1 MSTAPLFGRLL
12 RFSGALALVSSL
24 AIPAPV
30 LAAAP
35 AESAESAESAEEI
48 YVRASAKYS
57 AADYE
62 SAIELFTAALEKA
75 TSEELSY
82 KVRGA
87 LLFNLARSHVKAYE
101 EITKDIKN
109 LRSARAIYK
118 RYLDEADEAAGDYGD
133 TAEAEADLQR
143 VEQMLE
149 EEEKKAADLAA
160 AGASGGADADAIR
173 KEAELQQMLLERYYT
188 QANRHRTT
196 GVVLSVVGS
205 ITAAGGIGL
214 IGWGA
219 TFKGFAETEI
229 ESDRSPDQAGT
240 PYSDTEQE
248 YFDSEVA
255 KGYAWMGAGG
265 GAVLVGGGVIGLG
278 VWQFMKGKKV
288 RAEAAAIKS
297 GKKKPEAVLTPVVSP
312 SFQGLTLTGRF

>member
-1 MSTAPLFGRLL
+1 MSTAPDFGRLIRL
-12 RFSGALALVSSL
+12 AGSLALADSL
-24 AIPAPV
+24 ALPAPA

-35 AESAESAESAEEI
+35 ADESAKEI
-48 YVRASAKYS
+48 YDRASAKYS
-57 AADYE
+57 AADYQ

-75 TSEELSY
+75 TSEDLSY

-101 EITKDIKN
+101 EITRDIVN
-109 LRSARAIYK
+109 LRSARAIYR

-133 TAEAEADLQR
+133 TAEAQAELAR

-149 EEEKKAADLAA
+149 EEEKKAADRAA
-160 AGASGGADADAIR
+160 SSGSGADADAIR

-196 GVVLSVVGS
+196 GVVLSVVGG

-219 TFKGFAETEI
+219 TFKGFAEREI
-229 ESDRSPDQAGT
+229 ESDRGPDQAGM
-240 PYSDTEQE
+240 PYTDSEQE
-248 YFDSEVA
+248 YLDAEIV
-255 KGYAWMGAGG
+255 KGRTWMGAGG
-265 GAVLVGGGVIGLG
+265 GAIVLGGAVIGIG

-288 RAEAAAIKS
+288 RAEAEDIKS
-297 GKKKPEAVLTPVVSP
+297 GTTKPAALLTPVVGP
-312 SFQGLTLTGRF
+312 SFQGLSLTGRF